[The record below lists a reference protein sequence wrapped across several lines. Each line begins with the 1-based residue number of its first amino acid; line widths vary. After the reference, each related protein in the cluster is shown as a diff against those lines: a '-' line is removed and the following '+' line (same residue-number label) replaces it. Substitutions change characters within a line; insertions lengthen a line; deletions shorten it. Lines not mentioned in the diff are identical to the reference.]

1 MSSKI
6 GDADVD
12 PDLTAMLDMVMQL
25 LMFFIICAGI
35 IKAEKNEDVK
45 LPRSSEAHLVEAVDK
60 DSYFINLV
68 PFHYADVAKRFPTS
82 TSAERDEKERQLA
95 IIKASFEED
104 EPCVI
109 IPGDSMP
116 KKPNELSLW
125 LRDKAELAEKL
136 SPDGKNHKIIVM
148 RADRNL
154 EYSLVFRLL
163 KLCKTHGF
171 RELRL
176 RALIPE
182 QK

>member
-1 MSSKI
+1 MSARI

-45 LPRSSEAHLVEAVDK
+45 LPRSSQAHLVDAVDK
-60 DSYFINLV
+60 ESYFINLV
-68 PFHYADVAKRFPTS
+68 PFHYEYVARRFPSS

-95 IIKASFEED
+95 IIKANFEED

-109 IPGDSMP
+109 IPGDWMP
-116 KKPNELSLW
+116 KKPNELGLW
-125 LRDKAELAEKL
+125 LRDKGELAEKL
-136 SPDGKNHKIIVM
+136 SPDGQNHKIIVM

-163 KLCKTHGF
+163 KLCKTYGF
-171 RELRL
+171 RQFKL
-176 RALIPE
+176 RALVSE